1 MFSLEDVSAQ
11 KRAERELHESLA
23 RMRAL
28 SGRLMRAQ
36 DDERRRIAQ
45 MLHETTA
52 QDLAALKMLL
62 ARLSRTVGSTL
73 ADVDRSALTESIE
86 LAERSM
92 TGVRTL
98 SYLLYPPFLDET
110 GLVSALGWY
119 AEGFS
124 ARSGVVVELDLP
136 SSFERLDRDVETA
149 LFRVVQEALINV
161 HRHASSQHATIRLRR
176 TQAGLTLE
184 VADSGRGMPAELLQ
198 QLPAGA
204 GALGVGVAGMR
215 ERLQQLGGTL
225 DIESGE
231 QGTVVRAR
239 VPLAARPA

>member
-1 MFSLEDVSAQ
+1 VNSD
-11 KRAERELHESLA
+11 
-23 RMRAL
+23 
-28 SGRLMRAQ
+28 
-36 DDERRRIAQ
+36 
-45 MLHETTA
+45 
-52 QDLAALKMLL
+52 
-62 ARLSRTVGSTL
+62 
-73 ADVDRSALTESIE
+73 
-86 LAERSM
+86 
-92 TGVRTL
+92 VRTL

-239 VPLAARPA
+239 VPLAAQPA